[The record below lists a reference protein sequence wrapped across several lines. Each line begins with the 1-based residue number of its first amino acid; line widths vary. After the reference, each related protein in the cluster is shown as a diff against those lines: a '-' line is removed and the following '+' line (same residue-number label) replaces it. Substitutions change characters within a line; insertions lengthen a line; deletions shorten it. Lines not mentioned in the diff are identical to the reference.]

1 MHRLFLHNQR
11 RDLLVRNEARSH
23 VALMVLLLLVVT
35 IVSAQ
40 TRRQAEPICTENGP
54 KRVQVNDTDLSILGL
69 AIGKSSL
76 SDVQAKLGHASLV
89 RVSKEEESDVS
100 ICYVSPTDGTVLA
113 FYSGAMGGWKDLT
126 WFALWSREAAFPHA
140 QCSASKLVS
149 RSLSTASG
157 LKLDISTAEME
168 KRAGKPTTSGTTSVK
183 YDYLCRRKMTDEEI
197 KRFETNNDSDA
208 TEDPYFDRMSWIE
221 AHFKESKVARIEVGK
236 IESY

>member
-1 MHRLFLHNQR
+1 
-11 RDLLVRNEARSH
+11 LVRNEARSH

-113 FYSGAMGGWKDLT
+113 FYSGAMGGWQDLT
-126 WFALWSREAAFPHA
+126 WFALW
-140 QCSASKLVS
+140 
-149 RSLSTASG
+149 
-157 LKLDISTAEME
+157 
-168 KRAGKPTTSGTTSVK
+168 
-183 YDYLCRRKMTDEEI
+183 
-197 KRFETNNDSDA
+197 
-208 TEDPYFDRMSWIE
+208 
-221 AHFKESKVARIEVGK
+221 
-236 IESY
+236 

>member
-1 MHRLFLHNQR
+1 MP
-11 RDLLVRNEARSH
+11 VRGDTHSR
-23 VALMVLLLLVVT
+23 VAIVVLLLLVVT

-40 TRRQAEPICTENGP
+40 TRRQAEPICSENGP
-54 KRVQVNDTDLSILGL
+54 KRVQLKDTDLSILGV

-76 SDVQAKLGHASLV
+76 TDVQSKLGKAGLI

-126 WFALWSREAAFPHA
+126 WFALWSREAAFPQA
-140 QCSASKLVS
+140 AECTTSKLVS

-157 LKLDISTAEME
+157 LKLDISRTEME
-168 KRAGKPTTSGTTSVK
+168 TLAGKPTKSGIAAMK
-183 YDYLCRRKMTDEEI
+183 YDYLCRRKITDEEI
-197 KRFETNNDSDA
+197 KRFKANNNWDVTN
-208 TEDPYFDRMSWIE
+208 DPYFDRMSWIE
-221 AHFKESKVARIEVGK
+221 AHFKESKVVRIDIGE